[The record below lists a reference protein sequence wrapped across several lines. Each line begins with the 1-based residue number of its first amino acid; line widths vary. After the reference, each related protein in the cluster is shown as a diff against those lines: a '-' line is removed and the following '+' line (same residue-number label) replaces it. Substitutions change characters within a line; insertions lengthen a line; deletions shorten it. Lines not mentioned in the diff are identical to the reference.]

1 MNPYVVAG
9 ALVLFAAIAWYV
21 ITSRRMLAKLP
32 PLAKKTPKEEA
43 RKKK

>member
-9 ALVLFAAIAWYV
+9 AVALFAAIAWYV
-21 ITSRRMLAKLP
+21 ITARRMLARLP
-32 PLAKKTPKEEA
+32 PLEKKSPKEEA

>member
-9 ALVLFAAIAWYV
+9 AVALFAAIAWYV

-32 PLAKKTPKEEA
+32 PRGKDKAKK
-43 RKKK
+43 